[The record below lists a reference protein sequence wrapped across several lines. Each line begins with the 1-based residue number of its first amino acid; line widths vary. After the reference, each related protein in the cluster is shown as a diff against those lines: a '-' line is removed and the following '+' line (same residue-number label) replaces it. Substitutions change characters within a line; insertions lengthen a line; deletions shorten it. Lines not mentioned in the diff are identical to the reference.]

1 MNQATTTLYEPL
13 GRRAVE
19 FFCARTGGSE
29 EYTGKDMVAT
39 HQGMNIYELES
50 MPAIGDAMVSGAK
63 AMRKSFGVV
72 MTPRAAL
79 VTAFSLICAVFC
91 GGVSAQTPQEAQTSP
106 ASIATAASAP
116 AITRTAKDADLKWNP
131 CPPFLPKGCGI
142 AVLNGEPAKN
152 NLDVFFKLP
161 GKSVLPR
168 HWHTSAE
175 RMILVAG
182 ELHVEY
188 DGQKT
193 AILKPGTYAYGPA
206 RKSHS
211 GKCVS
216 KEPCI
221 LFIAFELP
229 LDAVPTEETAK

>member
-1 MNQATTTLYEPL
+1 M
-13 GRRAVE
+13 
-19 FFCARTGGSE
+19 
-29 EYTGKDMVAT
+29 
-39 HQGMNIYELES
+39 I
-50 MPAIGDAMVSGAK
+50 
-63 AMRKSFGVV
+63 RKSFGVS

-79 VTAFSLICAVFC
+79 VTAFSLSCAVFC
-91 GGVSAQTPQEAQTSP
+91 GTVAAQTAQAAQTAP
-106 ASIATAASAP
+106 ATIATAVAEL

-142 AVLNGEPAKN
+142 AVLNGDPAKN

-188 DGQKT
+188 EGQKT

-206 RKSHS
+206 RKPHG
-211 GKCVS
+211 GKCAS

-229 LDAVPTEETAK
+229 LDAVPMEEKTK